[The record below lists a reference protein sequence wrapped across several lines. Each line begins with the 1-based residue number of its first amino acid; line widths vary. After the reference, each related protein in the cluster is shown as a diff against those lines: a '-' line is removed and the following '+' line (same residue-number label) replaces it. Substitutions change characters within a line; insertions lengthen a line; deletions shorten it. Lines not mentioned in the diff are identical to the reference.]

1 MKLRTNL
8 LAAVAAITLATPA
21 VARDGSPYV
30 GVDLGAMI
38 VEDGDLD
45 YQGITGT
52 FDGEVR
58 TDHKTGF
65 DGGIVA
71 GYDFGMIRA
80 EAEIA
85 YKKAKIDE
93 TELDANI
100 GPALGEGGKA
110 RSVSAMV
117 NAMLDFGDD

>member
-1 MKLRTNL
+1 MLTAS
-8 LAAVAAITLATPA
+8 AACSEAMGFSSTLSHASHPTCC
-21 VARDGSPYV
+21 VKTFV
-30 GVDLGAMI
+30 IGA
-38 VEDGDLD
+38 
-45 YQGITGT
+45 
-52 FDGEVR
+52 FDR
-58 TDHKTGF
+58 
-65 DGGIVA
+65 VA
-71 GYDFGMIRA
+71 GCDFGMIRA

-117 NAMLDFGDD
+117 NAMLDFGDDDGWSG